1 MNLKFLFIFK
11 KNLEIRSE
19 EEEDLGQLLNENRA
33 HTRLWRVGFSR
44 ESDTQAKSTYD
55 RRRENDE
62 ALIYRA
68 NIYI

>member
-19 EEEDLGQLLNENRA
+19 ENLGQLLNENRA
-33 HTRLWRVGFSR
+33 HTRLWKVGFSR
-44 ESDTQAKSTYD
+44 ESDIQAKSTYD
-55 RRRENDE
+55 RRREDDE